1 MTKGLP
7 HRNRMLPVV
16 VLQPLTDGDGPIFV
30 SLRAFRYIV
39 LDVLL
44 IVMDNPY
51 CLITRITSAVTI
63 KARQR

>member
-1 MTKGLP
+1 
-7 HRNRMLPVV
+7 MLPVV
-16 VLQPLTDGDGPIFV
+16 VLQPLTDGDGPI
-30 SLRAFRYIV
+30 LDIV

-44 IVMDNPY
+44 LVMDNPY

>member
-1 MTKGLP
+1 
-7 HRNRMLPVV
+7 MLPVV

-30 SLRAFRYIV
+30 SLGALDIV

-44 IVMDNPY
+44 LVMDNPY
-51 CLITRITSAVTI
+51 CLITRITSAVAI